1 MDTKREIDQFCQK
14 LEDMIKEISS
24 KELGL
29 SLGTLGGSTSILMM
43 IYRAALDRYAND
55 AECWKVLEQII
66 SKSERYSLQDVFSS
80 STENDVQIL
89 TKFAETFYNEGKVQI
104 AAQLFQFLTLLCP
117 EGAPHPTTYMLLAES
132 ISELNIDLGLQI
144 YDFVLNIF
152 PDHPTI
158 LLGAARRYGDGERP
172 KRALRLLEHAREVC
186 EHNVNTDPTLQNF
199 LDILNPEFEKIRN
212 EILAKE

>member
-1 MDTKREIDQFCQK
+1 MDTKKKIDQFCQK
-14 LEDMIKEISS
+14 IEGMIKEISS
-24 KELGL
+24 GELGL
-29 SLGTLGGSTSILMM
+29 SLGILGGSTSILMM
-43 IYRAALDRYAND
+43 IYRAALALYASD
-55 AECWKVLEQII
+55 TECWKVLEQII
-66 SKSERYSLQDVFSS
+66 SKSEQRPLMEVFSS

-117 EGAPHPTTYMLLAES
+117 DGAPHPTTYMLLAES

-152 PDHPTI
+152 PDHPAI
-158 LLGAARRYGDGERP
+158 LLGAARRYGDGEQP
-172 KRALRLLEHAREVC
+172 KRALRLLEHAKEVC
-186 EHNVNTDPTLQNF
+186 EHNIKIDPTLQNF
-199 LDILNPEFEKIRN
+199 LDIFNPELEKIRS

>member
-1 MDTKREIDQFCQK
+1 MDTKKKIDQFCQK
-14 LEDMIKEISS
+14 IEDMIKEISS
-24 KELGL
+24 GEFGL
-29 SLGTLGGSTSILMM
+29 SLGILGGSTSLLMT
-43 IYRAALDRYAND
+43 IYRAALDHYASD
-55 AECWKVLEQII
+55 EGCWKVLEQII
-66 SKSERYSLQDVFSS
+66 SKSEERPLQEVFAS

-89 TKFAETFYNEGKVQI
+89 TKFAETYYNEGKVQI

-117 EGAPHPTTYMLLAES
+117 DGVPHPTTYMLLAES

-152 PDHPTI
+152 PDHPAI

-186 EHNVNTDPTLQNF
+186 EHNVETDPSLRKF
-199 LDILNPEFEKIRN
+199 LDIFNLEFEKIRN